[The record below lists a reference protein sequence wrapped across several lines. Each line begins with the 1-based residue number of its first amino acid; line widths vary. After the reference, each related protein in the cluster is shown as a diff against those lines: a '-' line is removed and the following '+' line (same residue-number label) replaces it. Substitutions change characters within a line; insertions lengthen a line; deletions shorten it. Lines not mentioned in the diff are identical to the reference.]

1 MSGPGRHSVDVL
13 FAGQRVKGSPFY
25 IEVFDITKIRVDNF
39 YNGNVGEQAGFTG
52 VLMQKLSLR
61 SVSVFLIWINSLCF
75 TCV

>member
-52 VLMQKLSLR
+52 VLMQ
-61 SVSVFLIWINSLCF
+61 N
-75 TCV
+75 